1 MISCK
6 FLNPASPQAE
16 THREKKIAPNGAILL
31 VDHFLSESS
40 SIRMRYFNHE
50 GNPWQT
56 TDVNLLRFI
65 FKLQLLHYSSLDIEQ
80 SQCDLFI
87 GIAGIHSNQ

>member
-6 FLNPASPQAE
+6 FLNPASAASGKSSG
-16 THREKKIAPNGAILL
+16 EKKIAPNGAILL

-50 GNPWQT
+50 GSAWQT

-65 FKLQLLHYSSLDIEQ
+65 FKLQLLHYSSLHIEQ
-80 SQCDLFI
+80 
-87 GIAGIHSNQ
+87 A